1 MTASKKS
8 DKLTKRFEDLF
19 ANETRYGIIM
29 AIRNFGSMN
38 IKTLSKIM
46 GKTESTIFHH
56 IGELLKDPKIIE
68 IDNDK
73 TISTRGIF
81 YKLSK
86 ITEKHY
92 PKTSDDVFEEDL
104 PTVFDRVSKLNSEE
118 IGKMMMLRML
128 SQPDLGEMSKK
139 AKRSMSYFH
148 NIENFIL
155 NSFERSEQA
164 LLKGFK
170 PKNLNYP
177 FGSHSLLSIDLKIFK
192 PEHMIDIAIVTSEFF
207 AKIAKLKR
215 KFETEMKKKKI
226 AEEQQIDVIYYLF
239 GGEISE
245 FEFEE
250 DSTWN
255 YQEYTA
261 DIVEKLQKIYEG
273 IEES

>member
-1 MTASKKS
+1 MSTPKKS
-8 DKLTKRFEDLF
+8 DKIIKRLEDLF
-19 ANETRYGIIM
+19 ENETRYGIIM

-38 IKTLSKIM
+38 IKILSKIM

-56 IGELLKDPKIIE
+56 INELLKEPKIIE

-86 ITEKHY
+86 ITEKRY
-92 PKTSDDVFEEDL
+92 PKSSDAVFEEDI
-104 PTVFDRVSKLNSEE
+104 PTIFERVSKLNSEE
-118 IGKMMMLRML
+118 LSKMMMLRML
-128 SQPDLGEMSKK
+128 NQPDLGEMSKK
-139 AKRSMSYFH
+139 VRRSMSYFH
-148 NIENFIL
+148 NIENFII

-164 LLKGFK
+164 LLKGLK

-177 FGSHSLLSIDLKIFK
+177 FGSHSLLSMDLKVFK
-192 PEHMIDIAIVTSEFF
+192 PEHVIDIAIATSEFF
-207 AKIAKLKR
+207 AKIAKLKK
-215 KFETEMKKKKI
+215 KFEEEIKKETI

-250 DSTWN
+250 DSNWN
-255 YQEYTA
+255 YEEYTA

-273 IEES
+273 IEE